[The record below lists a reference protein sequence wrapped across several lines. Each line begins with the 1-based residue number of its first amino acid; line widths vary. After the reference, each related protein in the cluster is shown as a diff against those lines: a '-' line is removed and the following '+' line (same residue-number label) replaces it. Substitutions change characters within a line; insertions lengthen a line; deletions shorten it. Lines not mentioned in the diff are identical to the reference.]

1 MNKVSIPTL
10 IIAGLVVLVLLTF
23 AFTHQVDFNQV
34 AVKARF
40 GQADASSVIRAPGL
54 KFRWPYPFESVE
66 TYDIRLRPLDIPET
80 EIKTIDGKMVIVGA
94 YVVWRIA
101 DPLNFYLRVPER
113 SIAGAEKL
121 MRPLLSQ
128 AQAAVIGQA
137 TLADF
142 VNLDAEQKDASYGRL
157 LTQMLD
163 AIKPQVA
170 GYGIDVRRL
179 GLRRISLPKEAT
191 QQVFASM
198 VQERNRLAARYRQ
211 EGKSKAEGIK
221 ARAEANAQQIL
232 AFANRRAKEIES
244 AGIAASTQILKK
256 IQQEDTGL
264 FILLRELDALR
275 ASLSQKTTIFLDEK
289 SPLFAPFVHPPTP
302 PEPSQ
307 AAAES
312 AQTAS
317 GS

>member
-1 MNKVSIPTL
+1 MSKVSIPTL
-10 IIAGLVVLVLLTF
+10 IIGGLVVLVLLTF
-23 AFTHQVDFNQV
+23 AFTYQVDFNEV
-34 AVKARF
+34 AVKAHF
-40 GQADASSVIRAPGL
+40 GKADAGSVIHEPGL
-54 KFRWPYPFESVE
+54 KFRWPLFDSVE
-66 TYDIRLRPLDIPET
+66 TYDVRLRPLDTPET

-94 YVVWRIA
+94 YVIWRIA
-101 DPLNFYLRVPER
+101 DPLKFYVNVPER
-113 SIAGAEKL
+113 SVAGAEKL
-121 MRPLLSQ
+121 MRPLISQ
-128 AQAAVIGQA
+128 TQAAVIGQS

-142 VNLDAEQKDASYGRL
+142 VNLDVAQKEANYGRL

-163 AIKPQVA
+163 GVKPKLD
-170 GYGIDVRRL
+170 GYGIDVCRV
-179 GLRRISLPKEAT
+179 GLRRISLPKEAM

-198 VQERNRLAARYRQ
+198 QQERNRLAARYRQ

-256 IQQEDTGL
+256 IQQEDSGL

-289 SPLFAPFVHPPTP
+289 SPLFAPFVNPPTP
-302 PEPSQ
+302 PEPSKTASEQ
-307 AAAES
+307 AK
-312 AQTAS
+312 TAS